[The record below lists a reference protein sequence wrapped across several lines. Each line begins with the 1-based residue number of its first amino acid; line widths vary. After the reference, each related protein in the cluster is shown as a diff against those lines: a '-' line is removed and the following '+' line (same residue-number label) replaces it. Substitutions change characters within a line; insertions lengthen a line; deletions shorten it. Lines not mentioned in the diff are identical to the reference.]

1 MTLTRTHWYFVFY
14 ALIGLAV
21 VFYAPYYVPMQ
32 PTASTSYHFGYSNRA
47 GIILLTVFL
56 GLGAIWTGGMGISF
70 SSATK
75 SQPVPRKVLV
85 ASLLAVLLGC
95 VAMYAFAGRFGGFG
109 ESSYNID
116 RAWLLL
122 QGKTPYVDFEWPFGI
137 YFLYAP
143 LFLCRAFSL
152 DVVRASYIV
161 WGITFLCGTWLL
173 FAVVNMI
180 DYPTTKK
187 TSIFLLL
194 MGAAYPDLVS
204 MGTPGALL
212 RHISPIFSI
221 LLVQRLV
228 NRGGSKWRICA
239 ALFAVVSTAILLLIS
254 PEIAVAHAFACICIF
269 SLDAERDRASSFAWS
284 AGLLGAFA
292 LIFWT
297 ANRFHVLDT
306 MLASAG
312 GADSLP
318 IIPAPHILLF
328 LGGLFLCACYIYR
341 RLADSRGNDNT
352 IGIIAYS
359 VPMIASALGRCDAPH
374 VFLNGLGVF
383 IACLF
388 YASNNTAAWKWCCIA
403 FLCFIIVAPT
413 ITGGWY
419 YKGYFASAFV
429 NSAEESKSSTI
440 VNELLVVVRRHLAP
454 YLSPDARDKLE
465 ARLETARLHAGKPES
480 ASLSDVYPEWH
491 GDFAAPFGYRPNHL
505 GTDLT
510 SRIDYGF
517 YEGAENASTPAAV
530 RRKIGELAGQPQR
543 ALLLPEDF
551 DTSDCIANVSAER
564 RIISVMFLFPLGR
577 AAHTDSVY
585 RPLCE
590 YIHAEYWMER
600 AAPTKYGY
608 GLWVRK
614 LSDQSIAEPAKYPT
628 ALRN

>member
-1 MTLTRTHWYFVFY
+1 MLFV
-14 ALIGLAV
+14 
-21 VFYAPYYVPMQ
+21 
-32 PTASTSYHFGYSNRA
+32 
-47 GIILLTVFL
+47 
-56 GLGAIWTGGMGISF
+56 
-70 SSATK
+70 
-75 SQPVPRKVLV
+75 
-85 ASLLAVLLGC
+85 SLLAVLLGC

-239 ALFAVVSTAILLLIS
+239 ALFAVVFTAILLLIS

-359 VPMIASALGRCDAPH
+359 VPMIASLSAGATLPH

-388 YASNNTAAWKWCCIA
+388 YVSHCKFLWRWCRTA
-403 FLCFIIVAPT
+403 FLACIIIMPTIAELWLYRNLLVNVCLNNIQEGNNSEFIDEMISFGQRYVAPHLSEV
-413 ITGGWY
+413 
-419 YKGYFASAFV
+419 KR
-429 NSAEESKSSTI
+429 SK
-440 VNELLVVVRRHLAP
+440 LQR
-454 YLSPDARDKLE
+454 
-465 ARLETARLHAGKPES
+465 RLEMMRLHSGVPIDVKLVE
-480 ASLSDVYPEWH
+480 VYPEWP
-491 GDFAAPFGYRPNHL
+491 GEFAAPFGYRPNHI
-505 GTDLT
+505 GTFLD

-517 YEGAENASTPAAV
+517 YEALENANTPAAV
-530 RRKIGELAGQPQR
+530 GKKINDLGRRPQD
-543 ALLLPEDF
+543 ALLLPINF
-551 DTSDCIANVSAER
+551 DDNCLVDDSGER
-564 RIISVMFLFPLGR
+564 QLISILFVFPYR
-577 AAHTDSVY
+577 ARAIHTDSVF
-585 RPLCE
+585 RPLSN
-590 YIHAEYWMER
+590 YIHKNYIVENDLA
-600 AAPTKYGY
+600 
-608 GLWVRK
+608 
-614 LSDQSIAEPAKYPT
+614 LSGDSY
-628 ALRN
+628 RV